1 MDHRVSSG
9 KTQLLGIFMLLL
21 TAIIWGASF
30 VAQSIGLDTV
40 GTFTFNG
47 IRTLLGAAVL
57 LPVILIRDR
66 HATRSMNGEEL
77 RQHKLTG
84 RKTLRYGLPIG
95 IVFCIASNFQQYSLY
110 DSDPGKIAFITALY
124 MFFVPVLGLSLKK
137 KVPVLTWICV
147 LSGFVGLYFLCI
159 TPGAFHQLISKSDL
173 LAVIGAF
180 FFAVHILMIER
191 YIQIVDGIKLSCL
204 QFAVSGVI
212 SCLLMF
218 LFETPSIAV
227 IQGAL
232 LPILYAGVMSCG
244 IAYTFQ
250 IVGQKH
256 TEATIASLILSTES
270 VFGVLAAAIIL
281 HQSLSSREIFGCSIM
296 FAAIILS
303 QLSEFI
309 TEKLRQTP

>member
-1 MDHRVSSG
+1 
-9 KTQLLGIFMLLL
+9 MLLL
-21 TAIIWGASF
+21 TALIWGASF

-66 HATRSMNGEEL
+66 RATRFMNEEKL
-77 RQHKLTG
+77 RRHKLTG
-84 RKTLRYGLPIG
+84 KRTLWYGLPIG

-124 MFFVPVLGLSLKK
+124 MFFVPVLGLFLKK
-137 KVPVLTWICV
+137 KVPLLTWICV

-159 TPGAFHQLISKSDL
+159 SPGALNQLISKSDL
-173 LAVIGAF
+173 LAVVGAF

-191 YIQIVDGIKLSCL
+191 CIQLVDGIKLSCL

-212 SCLLMF
+212 SCVLML
-218 LFETPSIAV
+218 LFETPSLSA

-232 LPILYAGVMSCG
+232 LPILYAGLMSCG

-250 IVGQKH
+250 IIGQKY
-256 TEATIASLILSTES
+256 TEATVASLILCTES
-270 VFGVLAAAIIL
+270 VFGVLSAAVIL
-281 HQSLSSREIFGCSIM
+281 HETLSGREILGCSIM

-309 TEKLRQTP
+309 TEKLKRTS